1 MPKVYSHVVLGN
13 RLNLEHNQAAE
24 SLKTLTTRAKL
35 QSYCWQREIQTV
47 VVFSFDS

>member
-13 RLNLEHNQAAE
+13 RLNLEHNQAAA

-35 QSYCWQREIQTV
+35 QSYCLAKRNSNCSG
-47 VVFSFDS
+47 VFF